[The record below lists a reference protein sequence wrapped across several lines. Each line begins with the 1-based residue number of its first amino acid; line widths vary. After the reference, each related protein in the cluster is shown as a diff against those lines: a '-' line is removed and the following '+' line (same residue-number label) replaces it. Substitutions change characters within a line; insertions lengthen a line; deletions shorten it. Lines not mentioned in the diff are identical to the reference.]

1 MEKNMSYKVELNTA
15 IKTDTLD
22 QDKVLSPKKTVEK
35 FKEKISKL
43 DLNILSKTERIDN
56 GRLDIP
62 VFFSEC
68 GSDAKEVI
76 GTNKQM
82 GKGATP
88 AQAEASAVMELAERF
103 SFFSFKNNPANFI
116 SGAYKDVGDKA
127 IPFSMILQS
136 VHDEGG
142 DIEAKKK
149 IFETLPLKWTQ
160 GYNLTKQEEVLV
172 PFNWFYMIN
181 EFNGPCAGN
190 CVEEAIS
197 QGICEI
203 VERHTSSLVSQG
215 KLKVPGIDPAS
226 ATDPMVKEMLAK
238 YRKAG
243 ISLHISDF
251 TQDMGIPTVGVM
263 AYDKTTFPVMSEI
276 VWTAGTTPNPE
287 KALSRALTETA
298 QLAGDFNTGSNFVAS
313 GLPKFTSLKEAEY
326 ITNPEKYISINDLP
340 DRSNIDI
347 KIEVESMVSELSK
360 RGMDVILINVM
371 HKGLE
376 IPAFYTIIP
385 GAHFRER
392 AVDASVGMF
401 SARLITE
408 NFEPAKALLKLDGI
422 EKLIPEKYYTH
433 FYKGLSFLSLHDN
446 ISALEHFEK
455 ALDLEP
461 AELNIPDICSY
472 MGLCLK
478 DMEQYEKALKILAKG
493 EAIDEQRTDI
503 HNLIGFCHF
512 KMKNHEHAIKSFK
525 KNISIDPSS
534 AIDYANV
541 ASNYRDMGNS
551 KAAIKYY
558 EMALKIDP
566 SIVFA
571 KESLARLKSAK

>member
-1 MEKNMSYKVELNTA
+1 MGFKIELKDA
-15 IKTDTLD
+15 LKTETLD
-22 QDKVLSPKKTVEK
+22 QDKILSPEKTVEN
-35 FKEKISKL
+35 FKKKSKKL
-43 DLNILSKTERIDN
+43 NLNILKKTERIDN

-68 GSDAKEVI
+68 GMDARQII

-88 AQAEASAVMELAERF
+88 EQAEASAVMELAERF
-103 SFFSFKNNPANFI
+103 SFFSFVHDPDNFI
-116 SGAYKDVGDKA
+116 IDTYKNVEKDA
-127 IPFSMILQS
+127 LPFSMILQS
-136 VHDEGG
+136 VHDNGG
-142 DIEAKKK
+142 DIKAKKK
-149 IFETLPLKWTQ
+149 VFEILPLKWAK
-160 GYNLTKQEEVLV
+160 GYNLTQKKEVLV

-190 CVEEAIS
+190 CAEEAIN
-197 QGICEI
+197 QGICEV

-215 KLKVPGIDPAS
+215 RLNVAGIDLSS
-226 ATDPMVKEMLAK
+226 AKDPMVKEMIAK
-238 YRKAG
+238 YNKAG
-243 ISLHISDF
+243 ITLHASDF
-251 TQDMGIPTVGVM
+251 TQGMGIPTVGVM
-263 AYDKTTFPVMSEI
+263 AYDKATFPVMSEI
-276 VWTAGTTPNPE
+276 VWTAGTTPDPE
-287 KALSRALTETA
+287 KALSRALSETA

-313 GLPKFTSLKEAEY
+313 GLPKFESLKEAEY
-326 ITNPEKYISINDLP
+326 ITNPEQFLSVSELP
-340 DRSNIDI
+340 DQSDKNI
-347 KIEVESMVSELSK
+347 KIEVENLVAELLK
-360 RGMDVILINVM
+360 NGMDVILIDVM

-408 NFEPAKALLKLDGI
+408 YFEPAIALSKLDGI
-422 EKLIPEKYYTH
+422 EKLLPLQYYIS
-433 FYKGLSFLSLHDN
+433 FYKGLCLISLNDN
-446 ISALEHFEK
+446 ASALEHFEK

-461 AELNIPDICSY
+461 AKMNLPDICSY

-478 DMEQYEKALKILAKG
+478 EMEQYERALEILEKG
-493 EAIDEQRTDI
+493 RVVDGQRTDI

-512 KMKNHEHAIKSFK
+512 KMKNHEQAVKSFK
-525 KNISIDPSS
+525 KVISIDPGS

-541 ASNYRDMGNS
+541 ASNYRDMGNF
-551 KAAIKYY
+551 KEAVEYY

-566 SIVFA
+566 SISFA
-571 KESLARLKSAK
+571 KESLAKLKGYG